1 MFRSVEVLKRF
12 WFVVFV
18 WLDLINAV
26 WLLSCLV
33 KGLAFNCLEEAD
45 LLYFDNCVHVT
56 SAPA

>member
-1 MFRSVEVLKRF
+1 MEVFKRF

-18 WLDLINAV
+18 WLDLIKAV
-26 WLLSCLV
+26 WLLSRLV